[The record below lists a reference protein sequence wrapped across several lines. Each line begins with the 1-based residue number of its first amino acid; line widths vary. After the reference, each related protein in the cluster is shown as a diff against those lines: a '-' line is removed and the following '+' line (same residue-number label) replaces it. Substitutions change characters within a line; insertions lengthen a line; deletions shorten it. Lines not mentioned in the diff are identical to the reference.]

1 LAEEERPTGLV
12 LVISVER
19 IGLAEAPREEMKLGS
34 NEEPE
39 ED

>member
-19 IGLAEAPREEMKLGS
+19 IGLAEEMKLGS